1 MATTTTKFESDFLVY
16 SHTIGL
22 STMQG
27 RGFYYPS
34 DTAIGKGGQIYTVS
48 RNIEGDVR
56 GVRVTVYDLD
66 SEFSHTFGSFG
77 EGDGQMIW
85 PTAITLDSQG
95 RFYVSDEE
103 THRITAFDAEGKFLA
118 KWGEHGSGDGQ
129 VDGPSGLAFDA
140 DDNLYVV
147 DHLNNRV
154 QKFTREGRL
163 LLAFGSK
170 GSGDG
175 QLDLPWGVTV
185 GAKGDVYVADWRN
198 DRVQRFSPDGEFIAM
213 YGSSGRGDGQF
224 HRPSGVAVDAGGYI
238 YVADWGNERLQ
249 VLGPDGAFIAKY
261 RGEATNSKWAEEFLN
276 VNVEEAGAR
285 ARSNLEPELDFFEK
299 TPHEESSHIEKY
311 FWAPTS
317 IKLDDAGRVYVT
329 ESNRHRVQ
337 IYLRS
342 NT

>member
-1 MATTTTKFESDFLVY
+1 MATTTTKFKSDFLVY

-34 DTAIGKGGQIYTVS
+34 DTAIGKGGQIYTVNRS
-48 RNIEGDVR
+48 LEGDVR

-95 RFYVSDEE
+95 RVYVSDEE
-103 THRITAFDAEGKFLA
+103 THRITVFDAAGKFLA
-118 KWGEHGSGDGQ
+118 KWGEHGSGVGQ

-261 RGEATNSKWAEEFLN
+261 RGEATNSKWAEEFLS